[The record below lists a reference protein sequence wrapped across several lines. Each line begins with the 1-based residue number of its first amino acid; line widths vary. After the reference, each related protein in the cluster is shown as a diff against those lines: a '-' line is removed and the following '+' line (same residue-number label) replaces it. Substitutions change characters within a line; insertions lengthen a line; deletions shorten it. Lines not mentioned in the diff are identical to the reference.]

1 MRPGY
6 LSIQT
11 HDDHRGWIRILVT
24 AHQPA
29 VEPDPQMTPR
39 IRYTAQFNDR
49 EAALM
54 HTHEFLKRRLLDPDA
69 HLYRVDLAQAIAAVE
84 SVDLRRRTV
93 YWDPQMDDET
103 RSQIERIINANRVM
117 QRRKDHFFRA
127 LGYIGIAILL
137 FNLFVLSLA

>member
-11 HDDHRGWIRILVT
+11 HDAHSGRIRILVS

-29 VEPDPQMTPR
+29 VETDPHASPR
-39 IRYTAQFNDR
+39 IRYTAHFNDR

-69 HLYRVDLAQAIAAVE
+69 HLYRVDLARAIAAIE
-84 SVDLRRRTV
+84 SVALRRRTV
-93 YWDPQMDDET
+93 YWDPRMDDQT
-103 RSQIERIINANRVM
+103 RARIDEIITANHLL
-117 QRRKDHFFRA
+117 QRRKDRFFQVM
-127 LGYIGIAILL
+127 GYIGIAILL